1 MSLPMVKPKRNSSIM
16 YTNPQIESSY
26 QENDLGKTLY
36 DLVLETKPKVI
47 VEFGCLYGYS
57 TVAMALALKQLGE
70 GKLKCY
76 DLFEHYQ
83 YKHSTLEQTKANL
96 VKYGV
101 EDYVEF
107 HVMDYYDWLDNP
119 EEFDLLHL
127 DISNTGHIIIDTY
140 LGLKSQIEKGSVI
153 VFEGGSE
160 ERDNVEWMVKYKAM
174 PINMV
179 QQYTNY
185 EILNPDF
192 PSLSI
197 IKQ

>member
-1 MSLPMVKPKRNSSIM
+1 MSLPMVKSKRNNSIM

-26 QENDLGKTLY
+26 QENDLGRTLY
-36 DLVLETKPKVI
+36 DLVIESQPEII

-57 TVAMALALKQLGE
+57 TVAMALALKHLGK

-76 DLFEHYQ
+76 DLFEQYQ

-101 EDYVEF
+101 EDYVEL
-107 HVMDYYDWLDNP
+107 HIMDYYDWLDNP
-119 EEFDLLHL
+119 EDFDILDL
-127 DISNTGHIIIDTY
+127 DISNTGHIIIDSY
-140 LGLKSQIEKGSVI
+140 LKLKPQIENGSVM

-160 ERDNVEWMVKYKAM
+160 ERDNVEWMRKYKGM
-174 PINMV
+174 PINMI

-197 IKQ
+197 IKR